1 MAVTGTKISEL
12 QELKQI
18 AGTEYIPVVDGT
30 TNKKV
35 SIGKLAT
42 KEDIGNINTIL
53 DTINGE
59 VI

>member
-12 QELKQI
+12 QELQQI

-42 KEDIGNINTIL
+42 KDDIGDINTIL

-59 VI
+59 IV

>member
-12 QELKQI
+12 QEIQKI

-42 KEDIGNINTIL
+42 KDDIGDIEKIL
-53 DTINGE
+53 DNIIGG
-59 VI
+59 

>member
-1 MAVTGTKISEL
+1 MEVTGTKISEL
-12 QELKQI
+12 QELQKI

-42 KEDIGNINTIL
+42 KDDIGDIETIL
-53 DTINGE
+53 DNIIGG
-59 VI
+59 

>member
-12 QELKQI
+12 QELQQI
-18 AGTEYIPVVDGT
+18 AGNEYISVVDGT

-42 KEDIGNINTIL
+42 KEDIGDIETIL
-53 DTINGE
+53 DNIIGG
-59 VI
+59 

>member
-1 MAVTGTKISEL
+1 MAVTGNKISEL
-12 QELKQI
+12 HELQQI

-42 KEDIGNINTIL
+42 KEDIGDIETII
-53 DTINGE
+53 DKIIGG
-59 VI
+59 

>member
-12 QELKQI
+12 QELQQI
-18 AGTEYIPVVDGT
+18 AGNEYIPVVDGT

-42 KEDIGNINTIL
+42 KEDIGYIETIL
-53 DTINGE
+53 DDIIGG
-59 VI
+59 

>member
-12 QELKQI
+12 QELLQI
-18 AGTEYIPVVDGT
+18 TGAEYIPVETGG

-42 KEDIGNINTIL
+42 KEDIGDIETIL
-53 DTINGE
+53 DNIIGG
-59 VI
+59 

>member
-12 QELKQI
+12 QELQQI
-18 AGTEYIPVVDGT
+18 TGTEYIPVVDGT

-42 KEDIGNINTIL
+42 KEDIGDIEAIL
-53 DTINGE
+53 DNIIGG
-59 VI
+59 